1 MEEKMRGYFT
11 HWNYKKHAKFCTAVY
26 LSLYIFDM
34 TVSYFICKAVLDK
47 MDEAEAQNL
56 LDQMNELNKY
66 IDAKN
71 QSAQPAQ

>member
-47 MDEAEAQNL
+47 MDEAEAQKDL
-56 LDQMNELNKY
+56 NEEH
-66 IDAKN
+66 
-71 QSAQPAQ
+71 PG